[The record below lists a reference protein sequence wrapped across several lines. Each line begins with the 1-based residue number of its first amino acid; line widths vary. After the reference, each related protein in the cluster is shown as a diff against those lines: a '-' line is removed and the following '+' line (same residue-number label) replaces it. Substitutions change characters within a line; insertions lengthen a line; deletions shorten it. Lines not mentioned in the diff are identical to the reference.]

1 MQNIDNEVEK
11 KCFSSEN
18 LKYNTQKRI
27 GYIFA
32 GFTLWLFIV
41 NIFNALVIFK
51 PEDIV
56 ADLLIY
62 SFLLV
67 QSIIFFWTT
76 SKKHVT
82 TKRFIQFLIIMM
94 DGFLTLFTSADQFYY
109 AICLLIFGC
118 LIFLQYDF
126 FLQRKFNTIIIV
138 IILIISSIF
147 IYNRIFGPAMVPYSS
162 TTIADKRLAN
172 IYKISKAVNDIIFV
186 TLFLIL
192 FPSIYIDQ
200 VKFYQSINDLVIKEK
215 ESMATFA
222 KIGMMLNNTVHN
234 FNNKIVTYLSC
245 EYIISTTLKKY
256 KDVIEPEDYEKL
268 TMTCEMISR
277 TSSDMISMISDMRDV
292 IKSKSNKELQNF
304 EVNNAIE
311 QVIKEYELSYNSK
324 KLDISL
330 EKSKTPLIIS
340 DSSIKFIQ
348 VLENIIKNG
357 IESSQNPVIKIKVI
371 QQDNSA
377 VIVVSDN
384 GHGIPFC
391 QKCNKRDCLV
401 CTNFEIGKTTKKEG
415 SGTGMIY
422 VQSTLKEM
430 NADLKIDS
438 SPHGTDVTII
448 LKKLAT
454 KELDNIDNLIH
465 DESLSAGDNAVQA

>member
-94 DGFLTLFTSADQFYY
+94 DGFLTLFTNADQFYY

-147 IYNRIFGPAMVPYSS
+147 IYNRVFGPAMVPYSS
-162 TTIADKRLAN
+162 ITIADKRLAN

-245 EYIISTTLKKY
+245 E
-256 KDVIEPEDYEKL
+256 
-268 TMTCEMISR
+268 
-277 TSSDMISMISDMRDV
+277 
-292 IKSKSNKELQNF
+292 
-304 EVNNAIE
+304 
-311 QVIKEYELSYNSK
+311 
-324 KLDISL
+324 
-330 EKSKTPLIIS
+330 
-340 DSSIKFIQ
+340 
-348 VLENIIKNG
+348 
-357 IESSQNPVIKIKVI
+357 
-371 QQDNSA
+371 
-377 VIVVSDN
+377 
-384 GHGIPFC
+384 
-391 QKCNKRDCLV
+391 
-401 CTNFEIGKTTKKEG
+401 
-415 SGTGMIY
+415 
-422 VQSTLKEM
+422 
-430 NADLKIDS
+430 
-438 SPHGTDVTII
+438 
-448 LKKLAT
+448 
-454 KELDNIDNLIH
+454 
-465 DESLSAGDNAVQA
+465 

>member
-62 SFLLV
+62 SFLFI

-94 DGFLTLFTSADQFYY
+94 DGFLTLFTNADQFYY

-147 IYNRIFGPAMVPYSS
+147 IYNRVFGPAMVPYSS
-162 TTIADKRLAN
+162 ITIADKRLAN

-200 VKFYQSINDLVIKEK
+200 VKFYQSINDLVIKKK

-277 TSSDMISMISDMRDV
+277 TSSDMISMIS
-292 IKSKSNKELQNF
+292 EL
-304 EVNNAIE
+304 V
-311 QVIKEYELSYNSK
+311 
-324 KLDISL
+324 
-330 EKSKTPLIIS
+330 
-340 DSSIKFIQ
+340 
-348 VLENIIKNG
+348 
-357 IESSQNPVIKIKVI
+357 
-371 QQDNSA
+371 
-377 VIVVSDN
+377 
-384 GHGIPFC
+384 
-391 QKCNKRDCLV
+391 
-401 CTNFEIGKTTKKEG
+401 
-415 SGTGMIY
+415 
-422 VQSTLKEM
+422 
-430 NADLKIDS
+430 
-438 SPHGTDVTII
+438 
-448 LKKLAT
+448 
-454 KELDNIDNLIH
+454 
-465 DESLSAGDNAVQA
+465 